1 MEWYND
7 GSNDS
12 RSHAIKILLRT
23 DQPRWHFCFSPK
35 MFSYLPVLLSWSE
48 WSKHVFN
55 KISEFKHSCLRSS
68 YLISF
73 KCCPRQDLF
82 SKLAQD
88 DNHRDTI
95 WKIEHLIFI
104 AQYRSNASNFFVRG
118 GTSNI
123 LRNLAFC
130 TLLILGWFRI
140 NQTFSLKQCR
150 PIFSNIFLPY
160 THFTKIC
167 MAWENYKNG
176 IRFNINLLHIFLFI
190 WHL

>member
-1 MEWYND
+1 MKIRFATMKMEWYND

-73 KCCPRQDLF
+73 KCCLATRCSLNWHKIITMEIRSEISIIWSLLPNILRMLHF
-82 SKLAQD
+82 SFK
-88 DNHRDTI
+88 
-95 WKIEHLIFI
+95 
-104 AQYRSNASNFFVRG
+104 FFVRG

-123 LRNLAFC
+123 LHKLSYLH
-130 TLLILGWFRI
+130 TSHTGLIRISQIFPLNALHYFRK
-140 NQTFSLKQCR
+140 FSTVYSL
-150 PIFSNIFLPY
+150 Y
-160 THFTKIC
+160 
-167 MAWENYKNG
+167 
-176 IRFNINLLHIFLFI
+176 
-190 WHL
+190 

>member
-1 MEWYND
+1 MKIRFATMKMEWYND

-88 DNHRDTI
+88 DNHRDTKWNI
-95 WKIEHLIFI
+95 DHLILI
-104 AQYRSNASNFFVRG
+104 AQYTSNASNFSFEG
-118 GTSNI
+118 EHLTSSINYHI
-123 LRNLAFC
+123 C
-130 TLLILGWFRI
+130 TLLILDWLELVKYF
-140 NQTFSLKQCR
+140 
-150 PIFSNIFLPY
+150 P
-160 THFTKIC
+160 
-167 MAWENYKNG
+167 
-176 IRFNINLLHIFLFI
+176 
-190 WHL
+190 